1 MLFIG
6 FFYFK
11 NIKKKSNS
19 NINYEEFEEI
29 GIDDFAFKKRLSYG
43 TVFIDHKSNKIINII
58 DSRLQEDVTNE
69 LTNYINLK
77 KCSRDGSTLYKGAI
91 TAANKNII
99 QISDRFHLIKNCIDA
114 IKDDLKKLSDK
125 NIDLCN
131 KKYDLSWIKIEL
143 SPEQKSIFARRNK
156 KQELIEK
163 VRYDYNVIHINK
175 KGLIEKYCL
184 DDKTVTRYL
193 RKDATIP
200 RRNNKTKLHKYS
212 EEIYKKLLEYKT
224 QNTDINYRAIHT
236 YICSLGYDESYENFY
251 KQLKLRIV
259 EDDLYD
265 STTINRKEFHKLLYG
280 APISDLKLD
289 RKIEQLLIEYLQ
301 NDNNHSRALNI
312 ISSFKEIITNNS
324 TTLLNDYLN
333 IFNLPEW
340 NDWIKVKEFMKGV
353 ERDIIAVNNQI
364 NEKITN
370 STTEGFVSKIKTI
383 KKRTYGRA
391 SFSHLKSLIL
401 LS

>member
-1 MLFIG
+1 MAKHITILTEKPSASRNFQKALGGKTGTFEGEKFEIVHARGHLFGYPQEPEKMAGEDYKSWSLNKIPWNPSDFEWKKYQSNG
-6 FFYFK
+6 VK
-11 NIKKKSNS
+11 NLIDDIKKSADKSS
-19 NINYEEFEEI
+19 ELVIAT
-29 GIDDFAFKKRLSYG
+29 DDDPSGEGQLIAWE
-43 TVFIDHKSNKIINII
+43 II
-58 DSRLQEDVTNE
+58 DR
-69 LTNYINLK
+69 
-77 KCSRDGSTLYKGAI
+77 
-91 TAANKNII
+91 
-99 QISDRFHLIKNCIDA
+99 
-114 IKDDLKKLSDK
+114 
-125 NIDLCN
+125 
-131 KKYDLSWIKIEL
+131 
-143 SPEQKSIFARRNK
+143 
-156 KQELIEK
+156 
-163 VRYDYNVIHINK
+163 
-175 KGLIEKYCL
+175 
-184 DDKTVTRYL
+184 
-193 RKDATIP
+193 
-200 RRNNKTKLHKYS
+200 
-212 EEIYKKLLEYKT
+212 
-224 QNTDINYRAIHT
+224 INYRAIHT

-259 EDDLYD
+259 ENDLYD

-280 APISDLKLD
+280 KPISDLKLD

-301 NDNNHSRALNI
+301 NDNNHAKALNI

-391 SFSHLKSLIL
+391 SFAGSLKK
-401 LS
+401 

>member
-1 MLFIG
+1 M
-6 FFYFK
+6 
-11 NIKKKSNS
+11 
-19 NINYEEFEEI
+19 
-29 GIDDFAFKKRLSYG
+29 D
-43 TVFIDHKSNKIINII
+43 T
-58 DSRLQEDVTNE
+58 
-69 LTNYINLK
+69 
-77 KCSRDGSTLYKGAI
+77 
-91 TAANKNII
+91 
-99 QISDRFHLIKNCIDA
+99 
-114 IKDDLKKLSDK
+114 
-125 NIDLCN
+125 
-131 KKYDLSWIKIEL
+131 
-143 SPEQKSIFARRNK
+143 
-156 KQELIEK
+156 
-163 VRYDYNVIHINK
+163 NK

-184 DDKTVTRYL
+184 EEKTITRYL
-193 RKDATIP
+193 MKDATIP
-200 RRNNKTKLHKYS
+200 RRNNKTKLHEYS

-224 QNTDINYRAIHT
+224 QNTDINYRAIHK
-236 YICSLGYDESYENFY
+236 YICGLGYDESYENFY

-259 EDDLYD
+259 DNDLYD

-289 RKIEQLLIEYLQ
+289 KKIEKILIEYLQ
-301 NDNNHSRALNI
+301 NDNYHSKALNI

-324 TTLLNDYLN
+324 TTLLNDYVK

-391 SFSHLKSLIL
+391 SFSHIKSLIL